1 MTNNIKKN
9 SLAAW
14 AACARP
20 KTWII
25 AIAPVLTGL
34 ALALAVTGNLNW
46 SVAAAT
52 LLLSVLMQ
60 MVSNME
66 NDAGYTKRKAENAK
80 RKGLPRATANGWLTV
95 AAVERAIKLLGVIAF
110 IDTAYLIYCG
120 GWVMFIIFVASIVA
134 AYCYMGGPKPIAYT
148 PFGEITVFL
157 FFGLVAVCGTYYLQ
171 TLTVSTEAMLA
182 ASAVGFIAAAVLA
195 VNNYRDEE
203 HDASVGRCTLAV
215 LLGKK
220 GMIVVFSATLILPY
234 LLTVLM
240 AAFNYALWPV
250 LVTWG
255 TIPLAF
261 AASRNL
267 AQKNGLE
274 LNAVMFSVIRLELLF
289 SLALTAGGIAA
300 FTLTK
305 F

>member
-1 MTNNIKKN
+1 MTNDIKKN

-25 AIAPVLTGL
+25 ALAPVLTGL
-34 ALALAVTGNLNW
+34 ALALAVTGSLNW
-46 SVAAAT
+46 PIAAAT

-60 MVSNME
+60 IVSNME

-80 RKGLPRATANGWLTV
+80 RKGLPRATTNGWLTV
-95 AAVERAIKLLGVIAF
+95 AAVEQAIKLLGAIALL
-110 IDTAYLIYCG
+110 DTAYLIYCG
-120 GWVMFIIFVASIVA
+120 GWGMLAIFIASIVA

-171 TLTVSTEAMLA
+171 TLTVSTEAVLS

-203 HDASVGRCTLAV
+203 HDASVGRSTLAV

-220 GMIVVFSATLILPY
+220 GMLAVFTASTLLPY
-234 LLTVLM
+234 LLTALL
-240 AAFNYALWPV
+240 AAINHALWPV
-250 LVTWG
+250 LFTWG
-255 TIPLAF
+255 TIPLAVS
-261 AASRNL
+261 ASHNL
-267 AQKNGLE
+267 ARKNGLE

-289 SLALTAGGIAA
+289 SLTLTAGAIIA
-300 FTLTK
+300 FVLTK

>member
-1 MTNNIKKN
+1 MTADIKKN
-9 SLAAW
+9 SPAAW

-25 AIAPVLTGL
+25 ALAPVLTGL
-34 ALALAVTGNLNW
+34 ALALAVTKSLNW
-46 SVAAAT
+46 PVAAAT

-95 AAVERAIKLLGVIAF
+95 AAVERAIKLLGVIALL
-110 IDTAYLIYCG
+110 DTAYLIYSG
-120 GWVMFIIFVASIVA
+120 GWIMLVIFTASIVA
-134 AYCYMGGPKPIAYT
+134 AYCYMGGPKPIAYS

-171 TLTVSTEAMLA
+171 TLTVSTEAVLA

-220 GMIVVFSATLILPY
+220 GMLAVFSASVLLPY
-234 LLTVLM
+234 LLTALLT
-240 AAFNYALWPV
+240 AFNHALWPV
-250 LVTWG
+250 LITWG
-255 TIPLAF
+255 TIPLAVS
-261 AASRNL
+261 ASRNL
-267 AQKNGLE
+267 AQKSGLE

-300 FTLTK
+300 FALSK

>member
-1 MTNNIKKN
+1 MTSDIKKN
-9 SLAAW
+9 SPAAW

-25 AIAPVLTGL
+25 ALAPVLTGL
-34 ALALAVTGNLNW
+34 ALALAVTKSLNW
-46 SVAAAT
+46 PVAAAT

-95 AAVERAIKLLGVIAF
+95 AAVERAIKLLGVIALL
-110 IDTAYLIYCG
+110 DTAYLIYSG
-120 GWVMFIIFVASIVA
+120 GWIMLVIFTTSIVA

-148 PFGEITVFL
+148 PFGEITVFF

-171 TLTVSTEAMLA
+171 TLTVSTEAVLA
-182 ASAVGFIAAAVLA
+182 ASAVGFIAAAVLV

-220 GMIVVFSATLILPY
+220 GMLAVFTASVLLPY
-234 LLTVLM
+234 LLTALL
-240 AAFNYALWPV
+240 AAINHALWPV
-250 LVTWG
+250 LITWG
-255 TIPLAF
+255 TIPLAVS
-261 AASRNL
+261 ASRNL
-267 AQKNGLE
+267 AKKSGLE

-300 FTLTK
+300 FVLAK

>member
-1 MTNNIKKN
+1 MTADIKKN

-25 AIAPVLTGL
+25 ALAPVLTGL
-34 ALALAVTGNLNW
+34 ALALAVTGSLNW
-46 SVAAAT
+46 PVAAAT

-60 MVSNME
+60 IVSNME
-66 NDAGYTKRKAENAK
+66 NDAGYTKRKAENGK

-95 AAVERAIKLLGVIAF
+95 AAVERAIKLLGVVALL
-110 IDTAYLIYCG
+110 DTAYLIYSG
-120 GWVMFIIFVASIVA
+120 GWIMLVIFAASIVA

-171 TLTVSTEAMLA
+171 THAVSIESVLA
-182 ASAVGFIAAAVLA
+182 ASAVGFIASAVLA

-220 GMIVVFSATLILPY
+220 GMLAVFTAGVLAPY
-234 LLTVLM
+234 LLTALL
-240 AAFNYALWPV
+240 AAFNHALWPV
-250 LVTWG
+250 LITWA
-255 TIPLAF
+255 TLPLAL

-267 AQKNGLE
+267 SRKNGLE

-289 SLALTAGGIAA
+289 SLLLTAGGVAA
-300 FTLTK
+300 FAISRC
-305 F
+305 

>member
-1 MTNNIKKN
+1 MTNDIKKN

-25 AIAPVLTGL
+25 ALAPVLTGL
-34 ALALAVTGNLNW
+34 ALALAVTGSLNW
-46 SVAAAT
+46 PIAAAT

-60 MVSNME
+60 IVSNME

-95 AAVERAIKLLGVIAF
+95 AAVERAIKLLGVIALL
-110 IDTAYLIYCG
+110 DTAYLIYCG
-120 GWVMFIIFVASIVA
+120 GWVMLAIFIASIVA

-171 TLTVSTEAMLA
+171 TLTVSTEAVLS

-203 HDASVGRCTLAV
+203 HDASVGRSTLAV

-220 GMIVVFSATLILPY
+220 GMLAVFTASTLLPY
-234 LLTVLM
+234 LLTALL
-240 AAFNYALWPV
+240 AAINHALWPV
-250 LVTWG
+250 LFTWG
-255 TIPLAF
+255 TIPLAV
-261 AASRNL
+261 AASHNL
-267 AQKNGLE
+267 ARKNGLE

-289 SLALTAGGIAA
+289 SLTLTAGAIIA
-300 FTLTK
+300 FVLTK

>member
-1 MTNNIKKN
+1 MTNDIKKN

-20 KTWII
+20 ETWII
-25 AIAPVLTGL
+25 ALAPVLTGL
-34 ALALAVTGNLNW
+34 ALALAVTGSLNW
-46 SVAAAT
+46 PVATAT

-60 MVSNME
+60 IVSNME

-95 AAVERAIKLLGVIAF
+95 AAVERAIKLLGVIALL
-110 IDTAYLIYCG
+110 DTAYLIYCG
-120 GWVMFIIFVASIVA
+120 GWVMLAIFVASIVA

-171 TLTVSTEAMLA
+171 TLTVSTEAVLS

-203 HDASVGRCTLAV
+203 HDASVGRSTLAV

-220 GMIVVFSATLILPY
+220 GMLAVFTASILLPY
-234 LLTVLM
+234 LLTALL
-240 AAFNYALWPV
+240 AAINHALWPV
-250 LVTWG
+250 LITWG
-255 TIPLAF
+255 TIPLAVV
-261 AASRNL
+261 ASRNL
-267 AQKNGLE
+267 ARKNGLE

-289 SLALTAGGIAA
+289 SLALTAGAIIA
-300 FTLTK
+300 FVLTK

>member
-1 MTNNIKKN
+1 MTNDIKKN

-20 KTWII
+20 ETWII
-25 AIAPVLTGL
+25 ALAPVLTGL
-34 ALALAVTGNLNW
+34 ALALAVTGSLNW
-46 SVAAAT
+46 PVAAAT

-60 MVSNME
+60 IVSNME

-95 AAVERAIKLLGVIAF
+95 AAVERAIKLLGVIALL
-110 IDTAYLIYCG
+110 DTAYLIYCG
-120 GWVMFIIFVASIVA
+120 GWVMLAIFVASIVA

-171 TLTVSTEAMLA
+171 TLTVSTEAVLS

-203 HDASVGRCTLAV
+203 HDASVGRSTLAV

-220 GMIVVFSATLILPY
+220 GMLAVFTASILLPY
-234 LLTVLM
+234 LLTALL
-240 AAFNYALWPV
+240 AAINHALWPV
-250 LVTWG
+250 LITWG
-255 TIPLAF
+255 TIPLAVV
-261 AASRNL
+261 ASRNL
-267 AQKNGLE
+267 ARKNGLE

-289 SLALTAGGIAA
+289 SLALTAGAIIA
-300 FTLTK
+300 FVLTK